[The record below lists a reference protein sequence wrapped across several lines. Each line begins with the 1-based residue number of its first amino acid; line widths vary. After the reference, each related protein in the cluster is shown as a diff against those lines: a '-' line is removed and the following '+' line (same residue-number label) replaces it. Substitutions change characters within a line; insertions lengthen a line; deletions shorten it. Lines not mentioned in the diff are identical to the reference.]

1 MRNLRKRSFF
11 SIAVLAVGLV
21 CGLIYETM
29 LAVDDKYQVIRKVST
44 THKVVALTI
53 DDGPHPQATPEVLK
67 VLRDKQVKATFFVL
81 GANAQVHPGITAQT
95 LADGHEIASHAY
107 SHQFLNRMSL
117 TAAAAE
123 LEQSEAILTGIGAP
137 KPTLFRPP
145 GGGYNDRIVAMA
157 RERGYTT
164 VLWSVDSG
172 DWRQLPVE
180 QVVKTI
186 MDNVRPGSIILMHD
200 GQYPLPTPQAI
211 GIVIDNLRSQDY
223 QFVTVSE
230 LLQYY
235 EAVKP
240 ASTLR
245 YLTLGTTARIVSSSA
260 SGHE

>member
-1 MRNLRKRSFF
+1 MYSLRRRSFF

-29 LAVDDKYQVIRKVST
+29 MVADDKYQVIRKVPT
-44 THKVVALTI
+44 THKIVALTV
-53 DDGPHPQATPEVLK
+53 DDGPHPQTTPEVLK
-67 VLRDKQVKATFFVL
+67 VLREKQVKATFFVL
-81 GANAQVHPGITAQT
+81 GANAEAHPIIIAQA

-107 SHQFLNRMSL
+107 SHQILNRMPL

-123 LEQSEAILTGIGAP
+123 LERAQAIITGIGAP

-172 DWRQLPVE
+172 DWRQLPVA

-200 GQYPLPTPQAI
+200 GQYPLPTPQAM
-211 GIVIDNLRSQDY
+211 GIIIDNLRSQGY

-235 EAVKP
+235 EEAK
-240 ASTLR
+240 R
-245 YLTLGTTARIVSSSA
+245 G
-260 SGHE
+260 